1 MQAYRRLH
9 FLRSGFTLVEILV
22 AVVVLAVVGVLVT
35 SFTVTETWLYAKNT
49 ALNSS
54 HRSARRAL
62 DRLANELQQTQNLP
76 SLIDATGNPA
86 TTEPAAGVSYDRL
99 VGAPYKIE
107 HPGGSGLAASD
118 TQVSI
123 TLSTNVLASP
133 PIPLPGD
140 VLLIDLPTGNPVR
153 AQVSSVKVTKTDKKK
168 EQQTMDLN
176 LTNPLGTDI
185 IWDPSQTKTA
195 QLVRREAFIVV
206 PAGARNEL
214 RFYQSF
220 EPMPDLSDPT
230 QYVVITD
237 EVSTV
242 KLPDG
247 TRRDITPFS
256 IDTSGGNKL
265 VKASL
270 RMQAKDYVNSL
281 ADKQVNSFNT
291 FVQMDVTLPSR
302 LRPKS

>member
-1 MQAYRRLH
+1 MQTWRRFR

-22 AVVVLAVVGVLVT
+22 AVVVLAVVGILVT

-76 SLIDATGNPA
+76 SLIDATGSA
-86 TTEPAAGVSYDRL
+86 TTATTAAGLSYDRL
-99 VGAPYKIE
+99 VGAPYKVE
-107 HPGGSGLAASD
+107 HPGGPGYSSTD
-118 TQVSI
+118 TKVSV
-123 TLSTNVLASP
+123 TRSTNFLASP
-133 PIPLPGD
+133 PVPLSGD
-140 VLLIDLPTGNPVR
+140 VLLIVLPTGNPLR
-153 AQVSSVKVTKTDKKK
+153 AQVSSVTVTKTDKKK
-168 EQQTMDLN
+168 EQQTMDLD
-176 LTNPLGTDI
+176 LTNPLGTDVT
-185 IWDPSQTKTA
+185 WDPTQTKTA
-195 QLVRREAFIVV
+195 QLVRRQAFLVI
-206 PAGARNEL
+206 PSGARNEL
-214 RFYQSF
+214 RYYQSF
-220 EPMPDLSDPT
+220 EPMPALDDST
-230 QYVVITD
+230 QYIVITD

-247 TRRDITPFS
+247 TRRDVTPFS
-256 IDTSGGNKL
+256 IDTTGGDKL

-281 ADKQVNSFNT
+281 ANKQVNSFNT
-291 FVQMDVTLPSR
+291 FVQIDVTLPSR